1 LLDALLSGVTASV
14 AIKISG
20 QDLDVL
26 RQTAQ
31 EVAAAVEQISGVRDL
46 YVEPQILIDQVEIK
60 PNREALA
67 ARGLSVRD
75 LAETVNLAMGGE
87 VVSRMQ
93 VGQMT
98 YPIVVRLEDEDRS
111 NLDQLRN
118 LYLRRAGGGL
128 VLLGD
133 IADVRVSK
141 TANNINRENVQRRIV
156 VQHNV
161 EGRPL
166 GDVVD
171 DIERA
176 LGPVRKRLSALP
188 GSYAIRISGQFEA
201 QEEASRTIMI
211 LSVASLLAMLLILY
225 LHFQSLLLA
234 SLVLISRPIAFIG
247 AVIYVVVTDQVVSIA
262 TLVGLIA
269 VLGVATRNAILLVDH
284 YLHLMRE
291 DGQPFSME
299 MIIQAGGE
307 RAIPILMTALTS
319 GIGLIPL
326 ALAPGQPGREI
337 LYPVATVVIGGLISS
352 TILDFLVT
360 PGLFWAFGRKE
371 AERLVRSFRPDEHE
385 ELFVEDDS

>member
-1 LLDALLSGVTASV
+1 
-14 AIKISG
+14 
-20 QDLDVL
+20 
-26 RQTAQ
+26 
-31 EVAAAVEQISGVRDL
+31 VEQISGVRDL

-307 RAIPILMTALTS
+307 RAIPILMSALTS
-319 GIGLIPL
+319 GIGLFPL

-352 TILDFLVT
+352 TILDFMVT